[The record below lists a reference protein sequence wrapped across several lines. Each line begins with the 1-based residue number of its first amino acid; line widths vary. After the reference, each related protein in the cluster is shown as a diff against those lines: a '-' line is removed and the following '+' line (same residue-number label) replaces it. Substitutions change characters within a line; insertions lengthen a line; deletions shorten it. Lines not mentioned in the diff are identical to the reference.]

1 MPGRN
6 SVVRKGYTTTIPYGN
21 SKIQKAVKLHI
32 FKKVSCQDLFG
43 DKPAMKK
50 ILRLLTDFIYP
61 T

>member
-1 MPGRN
+1 M
-6 SVVRKGYTTTIPYGN
+6 VRKGYTTTIPYGN